1 MRRPLAVLAIA
12 AAFAAAPAQAALIT
26 YGAVE
31 SFNAATGPN
40 SLVDFTGSFF
50 IDLIPGG
57 NLWSTTNLAGFTL
70 GGASFTVGSG
80 GSYQAIVAPAFYPD
94 YYERGTGNVLHA
106 DLGSDMIISFAA
118 PVDSFALNLSSI
130 VGRTGLTTLTFSNGD
145 TASAAL
151 GDPWAF
157 HGYVSSTP
165 FSSVTITG
173 VSGDYVLVDN
183 IRFANIEEEVATPE
197 PASLA
202 LLALGLAALTARRR
216 KA

>member
-12 AAFAAAPAQAALIT
+12 ATLAAPPAQAALLT

-40 SLVDFTGSFF
+40 TLVDFSGSFF

-57 NLWSTTNLAGFTL
+57 DYWYTTNPGGFSL
-70 GGASFTVGSG
+70 GGATFTVGSG
-80 GSYQAIVAPAFYPD
+80 GSYQAIVAPAYYPD

-106 DLGSDMIISFAA
+106 DLGRDLIISFAA
-118 PVDSFALNLSSI
+118 PVDSFALTLSSI

-157 HGYVSSTP
+157 HGYIASTP
-165 FSSVTITG
+165 FSSVTIAG
-173 VSGDYVLVDN
+173 VSGDYLLVDN
-183 IRFANIEEEVATPE
+183 IRFADIEESATPE

-202 LLALGLAALTARRR
+202 LLALGLAALTTRRR
-216 KA
+216 KT